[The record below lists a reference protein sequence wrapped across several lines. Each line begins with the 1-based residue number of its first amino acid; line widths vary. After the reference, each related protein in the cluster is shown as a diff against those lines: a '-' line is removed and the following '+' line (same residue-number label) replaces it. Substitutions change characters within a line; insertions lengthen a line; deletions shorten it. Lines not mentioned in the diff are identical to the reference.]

1 VATITIDTAIAAPR
15 ELCFDLARD
24 VTAHAQSAAFSDE
37 RIVGPGKTSGLLEM
51 GDLVTFEGKHF
62 GVRQRF
68 TARIVEMNRPR
79 SFADIMVHGSFKW
92 LRHIHEFQEDGRGT
106 LMRDILIWRAPL
118 GPIGVIADWL
128 FVKRHMEWF
137 VRTKQHHLKAIAESR
152 SGSV

>member
-24 VTAHAQSAAFSDE
+24 VTVHAQSAAFSDE

-68 TARIVEMNRPR
+68 TARIVEMNRPH
-79 SFADIMVHGSFKW
+79 SFTDIMVHGSFKW
-92 LRHIHEFQEDGRGT
+92 LRHVHEFHGDGSGT
-106 LMRDILIWRAPL
+106 LMRDILIWRSPL
-118 GPIGVIADWL
+118 GPVGTLADWL

-152 SGSV
+152 GGSV